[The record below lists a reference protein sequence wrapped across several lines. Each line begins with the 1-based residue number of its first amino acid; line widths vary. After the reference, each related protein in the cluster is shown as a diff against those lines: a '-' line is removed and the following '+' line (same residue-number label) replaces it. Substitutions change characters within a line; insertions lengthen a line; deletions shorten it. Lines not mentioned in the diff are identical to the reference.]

1 MLHAVDGFHQLGQAV
16 EVIVGITHAVA
27 VIRAGLHILH
37 QPVGEV
43 IVVGSLDAGGGV
55 GNGSQRALVR
65 FGVRTA

>member
-1 MLHAVDGFHQLGQAV
+1 
-16 EVIVGITHAVA
+16 VA
-27 VIRAGLHILH
+27 VIRSGLHILH